1 MNAPTLPLAIL
12 VGHLRQ
18 AKQAEAQAVEFRR
31 SIESQI
37 VSCFA
42 VPDGGEGT
50 VKDEEFSI
58 KYSVTRKVDT
68 EALQAAWAALSPNT
82 QKAFKWSADVDLKHY
97 RALID
102 LDPDNAY
109 QAQGFVTTRP
119 AKPALTL
126 KDEK

>member
-18 AKQAEAQAVEFRR
+18 AKAKEAEAVEYRR
-31 SIESQI
+31 GIEAQI
-37 VSCFA
+37 VSRFA

-50 VKDEEFSI
+50 VKDDEFSI

-68 EALQAAWAALSPNT
+68 EALQAAWSALSPNT

-109 QAQGFVTTRP
+109 QAQGFVTTKA
-119 AKPALTL
+119 AKPSLIL
-126 KDEK
+126 KD

>member
-1 MNAPTLPLAIL
+1 MNAQIPIAVL
-12 VGHLRQ
+12 VAHLRQ
-18 AKQAEAQAVEFRR
+18 AKAAETQAIENRRNIEA
-31 SIESQI
+31 QI
-37 VSCFA
+37 VSRFA
-42 VPDGGEGT
+42 VPDGCQGT
-50 VKDEEFSI
+50 VKDDEFSI